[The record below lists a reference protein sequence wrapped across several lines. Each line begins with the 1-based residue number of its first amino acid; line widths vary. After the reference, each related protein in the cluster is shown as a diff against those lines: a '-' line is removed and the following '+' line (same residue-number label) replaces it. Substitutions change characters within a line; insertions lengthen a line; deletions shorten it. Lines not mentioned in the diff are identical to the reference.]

1 MATISLPTDYN
12 VRAAKGGYVFS
23 QGVAVCPYSQQR
35 LVQDFGGK
43 ARVVE
48 IQVPPLSETDAD
60 DWTEFFEDLDGC
72 NNTFNLD
79 LTGIFPH
86 SSSATSVAFRLAEPN
101 IQWDVNTAKIF
112 GFSFNAIEVV

>member
-1 MATISLPTDYN
+1 MATISLPATYD
-12 VRAAKGGYVFS
+12 VRAASGGYLFS

-48 IQVPPLSETDAD
+48 IQVPPLSESDAD

-79 LTGIFPH
+79 LTDIFPH
-86 SSSATSVAFRLAEPN
+86 STGATSVPFRLKEPN
-101 IQWDVNTAKIF
+101 IRWSVNTAKVF
-112 GFSFNAIEVV
+112 GFSFEAVEVV